1 MGSKIFFS
9 IGNYSLKFLQ
19 GIGRYCIFVYK
30 TVASIK
36 FLGRRWKQLFLQM
49 YNIGVASIPLIAI
62 TSIFTGMVTAVQASY
77 QTSGF
82 LPDGLVGVMITK
94 STMIELAPV
103 LTALVLAGKI
113 GASMAAEIGS
123 MRISNQIDA
132 LKILSINPFD
142 YLFLPRILGGVLMLP
157 VLTTFS
163 NLFGIVSG
171 YFVSLEVYNVTHA
184 EFINGIKDFF
194 DPLDFWSGIIKALFF
209 GFIITSIG
217 CFTGYYAQE
226 GAQGV
231 RKVATKSVVF
241 ACILILITD
250 FTVASILFQ

>member
-1 MGSKIFFS
+1 MVARIFFW
-9 IGNYSLKFLQ
+9 IGNNSLKFLQ
-19 GIGRYCIFVYK
+19 SIGRYCIFVYN
-30 TVASIK
+30 TFLSAK
-36 FLGRRWKQLFLQM
+36 FLGKRWKQLFLQM

-82 LPDGLVGVMITK
+82 LPNRLVGVMITK

-132 LKILSINPFD
+132 LEMLSINPFD
-142 YLFLPRILGGVLMLP
+142 YLFFPRILAGSLMLP

-171 YFVSLEVYNVTHA
+171 YFVSLGVYNITHA
-184 EFINGIKDFF
+184 EFVNGIKAFF
-194 DPLDFWSGIIKALFF
+194 EPLDFWSGIIKALFF

-217 CFTGYYAQE
+217 CFTGYYARE

-231 RKVATKSVVF
+231 RKVATKSVVYG
-241 ACILILITD
+241 CILILITD
-250 FTVASILFQ
+250 FAVASILFQ